1 MWYNILI
8 IQIRNGVTMKV
19 ISKNLLKSYT
29 RKLVEARENYQKEI
43 QEDQEQYQKDFD
55 YAGQQFANVRRNERK
70 PLLDD
75 SKAAIQKEAD
85 LLIKNLKILNNQ
97 YIKDNF
103 KAGQTPENKKKLDKF
118 MALSGGKVNEKI
130 IDFLVSIG
138 DYEALEFLQED
149 KNNKIQTKITGSL
162 RELKAGD
169 PIVNQMIE
177 ILENGKEMNMY
188 NSAIK
193 VFCDKLDSIV
203 DGAADLEPMTP
214 EEALEY
220 LRDKANGIV
229 DDDMEIRY
237 QMYKLQRGNNNV

>member
-1 MWYNILI
+1 M
-8 IQIRNGVTMKV
+8 TV

-29 RKLVEARENYQKEI
+29 RKLVEARENYKKELE
-43 QEDQEQYQKDFD
+43 EDNTQYQKDFD

-70 PLLDD
+70 PILDD

-85 LLIKNLKILNNQ
+85 KLIDNLKILNDQ
-97 YIKDNF
+97 YIKNNF

-118 MALSGGKVNEKI
+118 MTLSGGKVNEKI

-149 KNNKIQTKITGSL
+149 KNNKIQTKITGAL

-177 ILENGKEMNMY
+177 ILQNGKDMNMY
-188 NSAIK
+188 NSSIN
-193 VFCDKLDSIV
+193 VLCDKLDSIV
-203 DGAADLEPMTP
+203 EGAIDIEPFTP

-220 LRDKANGIV
+220 LKNKDSAT
-229 DDDMEIRY
+229 EEEHIRY
-237 QMYKLQRGNNNV
+237 QLYKLQREEGNK